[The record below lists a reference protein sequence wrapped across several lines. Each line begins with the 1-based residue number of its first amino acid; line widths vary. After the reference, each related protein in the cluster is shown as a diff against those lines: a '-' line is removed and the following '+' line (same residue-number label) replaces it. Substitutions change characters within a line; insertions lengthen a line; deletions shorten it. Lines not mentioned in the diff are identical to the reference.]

1 MREISKRPRR
11 SENTGRSGFTLIE
24 LLVVIAI
31 IAILIGLLLPSAQKV
46 QEAAARAAAPA
57 DLTLI
62 GKSEIAY
69 RSTHGTFTA
78 SLDTLSNLP
87 PGLANGLADGS
98 VFKLLS
104 ASQAAFKAQST
115 PAVPGKTG
123 LEMCSIDQTLTVNCS
138 EVTGAVAIQRN
149 MFARIAALGAIHVAN
164 HILNFVNVNGDGITP
179 EQIRDF
185 LKQRDTLRNTFM
197 KLDLN
202 GDGKVSATEIFSLGD
217 PNAAEFGNPL
227 GLFIAMVKTEM
238 AIGAGGENIL
248 LLPAVQFGQLG
259 TNSLCGNGD
268 PGEGRQSPCPI
279 FPEPNQVVPAEKDSE
294 KGSDR

>member
-1 MREISKRPRR
+1 MREFSKRPA

-31 IAILIGLLLPSAQKV
+31 IAILIGLLLPAVQKV
-46 QEAAARAAAPA
+46 REAAARAAATA
-57 DLTLI
+57 DLILI
-62 GKSEIAY
+62 GKAEIAY

-138 EVTGAVAIQRN
+138 EVTGAAAIQRN

-164 HILNFVNVNGDGITP
+164 HILNFVDVKGDGITP

-185 LKQRDTLRNTFM
+185 LKQRDTLRTTFM

-217 PNAAEFGNPL
+217 ANAAEFGNPL